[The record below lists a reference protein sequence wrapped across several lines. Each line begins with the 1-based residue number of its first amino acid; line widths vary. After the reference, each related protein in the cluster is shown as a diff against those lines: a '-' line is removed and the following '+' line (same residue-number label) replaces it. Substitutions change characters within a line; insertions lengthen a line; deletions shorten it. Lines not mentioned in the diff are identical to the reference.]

1 MRIVYHLGV
10 HCTDEERLL
19 RCLLKNRAAL
29 AAEGIVV
36 PGPARYR
43 TLLRDTAM
51 QLRGQPATQDTE
63 ALLLDQIMD
72 EDAADR
78 LILSWDN
85 FPCYAQNALRGSQ
98 LLPGAAERMRAFAQ
112 VFPDLECEFHMAIR
126 NPATF
131 LPAVFAKQKGRTL
144 EEFTEGLDP
153 LAVRWSDVIATLRAA
168 NPEVPITVWCD
179 EDTPLLERDVLRS
192 LTGHSET
199 LELEDA
205 DGVLAAIMRPEGLAR
220 LRAYL
225 EERPPADADQRR
237 RIVSAFLDK
246 FALPEEIEVE
256 ITMPGWTAGIVD
268 QMTDAYDRDVG
279 RILRMDGVRML
290 LP

>member
-19 RCLLKNRAAL
+19 RCLLKNRAGL
-29 AAEGIVV
+29 AGEGIVI

-51 QLRGQPATQDTE
+51 QLRGQPASEDTE
-63 ALLLDQIMD
+63 ALVLDQIMD
-72 EDAADR
+72 EAVAER

-85 FPCYAQNALRGSQ
+85 FAGYAQNALRGSQ
-98 LLPGAAERMRAFAQ
+98 LYPGAAERLFAFAQ
-112 VFPDLECEFHMAIR
+112 VFPDIDSEFHMAIR

-131 LPAVFAKQKGRTL
+131 LPAVYAKQKGRTL

-153 LAVRWSDVIATLRAA
+153 LAVTWSDLIASIRIA
-168 NPEVPITVWCD
+168 NPTVPITVWCD
-179 EDTPLLERDVLRS
+179 EDTPLLWPEILR
-192 LTGHSET
+192 LVAGHSD
-199 LELEDA
+199 LIELLDA
-205 DGVLAAIMRPEGLAR
+205 DGVLADIMRPEGLAR
-220 LRAYL
+220 MRAYL
-225 EERPPADADQRR
+225 DERPPVDEDQRR

-246 FALPEEIEVE
+246 FALEEAIDVQVE
-256 ITMPGWTAGIVD
+256 MPGWTPDLIAR
-268 QMTDAYDRDVG
+268 MTEAYDLDVA
-279 RILRMDGVRML
+279 RILRMDGVRMI

>member
-1 MRIVYHLGV
+1 MRIAYHLGV

-29 AAEGIVV
+29 AGEGIVI

-51 QLRGQPATQDTE
+51 QLRGQPASEDTE
-63 ALLLDQIMD
+63 ALVLDQIMD
-72 EDAADR
+72 EAVAER

-85 FPCYAQNALRGSQ
+85 FAGYAQNALRGSQ
-98 LLPGAAERMRAFAQ
+98 LYPGAAERLFAFAQ
-112 VFPDLECEFHMAIR
+112 VFPDIDCEFHMAIR

-131 LPAVFAKQKGRTL
+131 LPAVYAKQKGRTL

-153 LAVRWSDVIATLRAA
+153 LAVTWSDLIASIRIA
-168 NPEVPITVWCD
+168 NPSVPITVWCD
-179 EDTPLLERDVLRS
+179 EDTPLLWPEILR
-192 LTGHSET
+192 LVAGHSD
-199 LELEDA
+199 LIELLDA
-205 DGVLAAIMRPEGLAR
+205 DGVLADIMRPEGLAR
-220 LRAYL
+220 MRAYL
-225 EERPPADADQRR
+225 DERPPVDEDQRR

-246 FALPEEIEVE
+246 FAREDAIDVEVE
-256 ITMPGWTAGIVD
+256 MPGWTPDLIAR
-268 QMTDAYDRDVG
+268 MTDAYDLDVA
-279 RILRMDGVRML
+279 RILRMDGVRMI